1 MKLFLCILIVAS
13 CFGAGKVKAL
23 EFSYRYRQLREL
35 HRGFKL
41 LQTEIQYAR
50 ETLPILLERL
60 AKEEKGLLAS
70 FYTDVCNGLE
80 KGGNSFYECWENSV
94 TAIYNN
100 SSLQKE
106 DKEILRQL
114 GQELGKS
121 DLQGQKSAFE
131 RFFSRIEEQIK
142 EAEEEK
148 KKKGKMYQSL
158 GFYGGI
164 LIVLLLF

>member
-1 MKLFLCILIVAS
+1 MKFALCILIVVS
-13 CFGAGKVKAL
+13 CFGAGMVKAL
-23 EFSYRYRQLREL
+23 EFSYRHRQLREI
-35 HRGFKL
+35 HRSFKR
-41 LQTEIQYAR
+41 LQTEIQYVR

-60 AKEEKGLLAS
+60 AEEENGLLAA
-70 FYTDVCNGLE
+70 FYNDVCESLKKGE
-80 KGGNSFYECWENSV
+80 KSFYECWDASV
-94 TAIYNN
+94 SNIYSN
-100 SSLQKE
+100 SSLLKE

-131 RFFSRIEEQIK
+131 RFFSRLEEQIK
-142 EAEEEK
+142 ESEEVK

-164 LIVLLLF
+164 LIALLLF